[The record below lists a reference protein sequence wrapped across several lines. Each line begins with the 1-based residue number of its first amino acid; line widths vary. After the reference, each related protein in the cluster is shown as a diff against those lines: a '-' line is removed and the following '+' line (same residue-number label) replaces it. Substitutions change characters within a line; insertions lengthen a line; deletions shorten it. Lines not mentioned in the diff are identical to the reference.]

1 MKDKFKVDL
10 GTYLVYPF
18 LINFRFQSL
27 NKYHN
32 KENLFY
38 LKNIIDYNFQF
49 LRKKSCNINYKKI
62 IKVIIFPKQ
71 KKNSFLKS
79 KNDYLYQI
87 FFKKNKQKYIV
98 FSLIGLSDLFNL
110 IKFIYQENLPRNYSV
125 IHAACV
131 VSKKNNQAIIIFGKS
146 NVGKSTLSNLLEKK
160 YHFTKISD
168 DLTLLFFKKDDFF
181 AAPIF
186 IDHHFFFLNRKLKNR
201 LNLLDNLKISTFI
214 YLKKSKTNNFEEI
227 NDLKKQIIF
236 FNNIE
241 NINNYLIS
249 KLISKKELKLI
260 KIDFINHHF
269 KDLIQKKIVRLL

>member
-1 MKDKFKVDL
+1 MKDKFEVDL

-18 LINFRFQSL
+18 LINFRFKSL

-38 LKNIIDYNFQF
+38 LKDII
-49 LRKKSCNINYKKI
+49 
-62 IKVIIFPKQ
+62 
-71 KKNSFLKS
+71 
-79 KNDYLYQI
+79 
-87 FFKKNKQKYIV
+87 
-98 FSLIGLSDLFNL
+98 
-110 IKFIYQENLPRNYSV
+110 
-125 IHAACV
+125 
-131 VSKKNNQAIIIFGKS
+131 
-146 NVGKSTLSNLLEKK
+146 EKK

-168 DLTLLFFKKDDFF
+168 DLTLLFFKKDDCF

-186 IDHHFFFLNRKLKNR
+186 IDHHFFFLNKKLKNR

-227 NDLKKQIIF
+227 NDLKKRIIF